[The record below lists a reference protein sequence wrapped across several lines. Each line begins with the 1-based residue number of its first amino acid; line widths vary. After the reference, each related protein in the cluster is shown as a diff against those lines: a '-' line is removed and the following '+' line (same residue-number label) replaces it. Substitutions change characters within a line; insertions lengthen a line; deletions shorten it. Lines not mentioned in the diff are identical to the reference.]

1 MHAPHAYETKIPE
14 EVAED
19 LVLLESR
26 GYKFGDDE
34 LSWLAAGRAPS
45 VGRLAEFENPVAN
58 RTALS

>member
-34 LSWLAAGRAPS
+34 LSWLAAGRAA
-45 VGRLAEFENPVAN
+45 GGI
-58 RTALS
+58 